1 LHTFFG
7 CGITKAKDRP
17 KRVVASRKAG
27 YAKAEGTIKMEA
39 SELKSA
45 ISELSARIAKIRDWL

>member
-7 CGITKAKDRP
+7 CGITKANDRQ
-17 KRVVASRKAG
+17 KRLVASCKAG
-27 YAKAEGTIKMEA
+27 YYKEVGTIEMEA

-45 ISELSARIAKIRDWL
+45 ISELSARIEKIRDWL